1 MGCNYLY
8 ISRTCVAEG
17 IGKLLAQKLPWR
29 LIFIDGLYDK

>member
-8 ISRTCVAEG
+8 LLYMRGED

>member
-1 MGCNYLY
+1 
-8 ISRTCVAEG
+8 VAEG